1 MELIRKQLH
10 SWNNRHDSFTKLQHA
25 YAVLALLVFVIAG
38 IISLVN
44 YQLGQ
49 SMLFI
54 ALCSLMVFIAN
65 GVVWAL
71 IRTFLIPAEQ
81 KSVPKRKS

>member
-1 MELIRKQLH
+1 MELIRKQLRN
-10 SWNNRHDSFTKLQHA
+10 WNNNHDSFTKLQHT
-25 YAVLALLVFVIAG
+25 YAVLALLVFVGAG

-49 SMLFI
+49 SILFI
-54 ALCSLMVFIAN
+54 ALCSLLVFIAN

-71 IRTFLIPAEQ
+71 IRTFLVPAER
-81 KSVPKRKS
+81 KTTSKRK